1 MKLTSQTLVANTR
14 IPVEHA
20 MGVAGPSGPVPGA
33 NISPQLSWHDFPAE
47 TKSFVLICHD
57 PDVPSRAD
65 DVNQADRVVPYDLP
79 RVDFYHW
86 VLVDI
91 PLSVTSLVQGEDGEG
106 ITPKGKAPGA
116 TKIGVRGINDYT
128 SWFASDA
135 DMAGNYGG
143 YDGPW
148 PPFNDERLHHYHF
161 TIYALSVASLSLPPL
176 FDGRQVMAAM
186 AGKVLAKDSLV
197 VTYSLANEARA

>member
-1 MKLTSQTLVANTR
+1 MKLTSQTLVAGER

-20 MGVAGPSGPVPGA
+20 MGVAGPTGPVPGA
-33 NISPQLSWHDFPAE
+33 NISPQLSWSDFPAE

-79 RVDFYHW
+79 RVDFFHW

-91 PLSVTSLVQGEDGEG
+91 PLTVTALAQGQDGEG

-116 TKIGVRGINDYT
+116 VSIGVRGINDYT

-161 TIYALSVASLSLPPL
+161 TVYALSVPSLSLSGL
-176 FDGRQVMAAM
+176 FDGRQVQAAM
-186 AGKVLAKDSLV
+186 EGKVLAQDSIV
-197 VTYSLANEARA
+197 VTYSLAIQARA